1 MNPHPRQ
8 SDLHFASIR
17 WIITSGY
24 CLVRNVSSVQDLTLK
39 EAEDYGVVQRPSA
52 RAISQK
58 AKLTAADDTSA
69 LVELLLSQTKLDPDV
84 FMRDGLGNI
93 GLSQTKRKSADLEP
107 ASPLDL
113 LAPGVPSSANNALPI
128 SSSDD
133 SPSWLPVALGRRK
146 RITGGWRAN
155 YTRKVTCLRY
165 CISFGPFSLE
175 REA

>member
-1 MNPHPRQ
+1 MNPHPWQ
-8 SDLHFASIR
+8 SDHHVAPIR
-17 WIITSGY
+17 WIITNWY
-24 CLVRNVSSVQDLTLK
+24 CLVHNVSPVQDLTLK

-165 CISFGPFSLE
+165 CI
-175 REA
+175 